1 VACRRKALEGET
13 SKVIDIA
20 AFVPLRTVDPV

>member
-1 VACRRKALEGET
+1 VQEKALEGET